1 MNKKFNQRKRGF
13 EKVDYKFA
21 KHNPEDVILPKRSS
35 KYSAGYDFFLPC
47 DLVIPAG
54 EVVTIWSDVKAYMLP
69 DENLKIYIRSSI
81 GIKKNLMIS
90 NSTGIIDSDF
100 YDNLATGGN
109 IGISLRNLNKTEDVV
124 LLKGDKVCQGIFSK
138 YLIADGDDT
147 KDIRTGGIGSSG
159 K

>member
-1 MNKKFNQRKRGF
+1 LNKKFNQRKRGF
-13 EKVDYKFA
+13 EKVDLEYA
-21 KHNPEDVILPKRSS
+21 KHNPEDIILPKRSS
-35 KYSAGYDFFLPC
+35 KYSAGYDFFMPC

-69 DENLKIYIRSSI
+69 DEVLKIYIRSSI

-90 NSTGIIDSDF
+90 NSTGIIDADF
-100 YDNLATGGN
+100 YNSSTNGN
-109 IGISLRNLNKTEDVV
+109 IGISLRNLSKTENVI

-147 KDIRTGGIGSSG
+147 KSIRTGGIGSSG